1 MQGNIT
7 PIMPNIGISIYKGTG
22 ENLYVKNQN
31 IFCIRLPKIG
41 ATHKIK
47 QLENINIPVQ
57 IYKLS

>member
-7 PIMPNIGISIYKGTG
+7 PIMPNIRISIYKGAG

-31 IFCIRLPKIG
+31 IFCIRLLKIG
-41 ATHKIK
+41 AKHRVKK
-47 QLENINIPVQ
+47 LENINIPVQ